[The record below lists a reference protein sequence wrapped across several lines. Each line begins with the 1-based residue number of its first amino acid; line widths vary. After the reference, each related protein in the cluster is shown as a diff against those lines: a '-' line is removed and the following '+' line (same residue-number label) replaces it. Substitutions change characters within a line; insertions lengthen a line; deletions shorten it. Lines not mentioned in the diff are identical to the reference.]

1 MRVFRAGVKPAFGLV
16 VVIHGMAHAMLPR
29 EWAAP
34 ERLALD
40 FMPLI
45 LFSVGSLGFI
55 LSGLGLLG
63 LRPFTSMLRP
73 VMVVAA
79 AYSLV
84 LIWRFGQGGL
94 WWLSGID
101 VALFLI
107 AITGLYRRLPA
118 AGAIDDRHELHAAH
132 AGVTHS

>member
-1 MRVFRAGVKPAFGLV
+1 MSVIRAGMKPAFGLLV
-16 VVIHGMAHAMLPR
+16 LMHGVAHVMLPM
-29 EWAAP
+29 EWATQS
-34 ERLALD
+34 RLALD

-45 LFSVGSLGFI
+45 LFTIASLGFI

-63 LRPFTSMLRP
+63 LWPFTSMLRP

-84 LIWRFGQGGL
+84 LIWRFGHGGL
-94 WWLSGID
+94 WWVPGTD
-101 VALFLI
+101 VALFVI

-118 AGAIDDRHELHAAH
+118 AGVIGVRRQLHTAH
-132 AGVTHS
+132 AGTAH